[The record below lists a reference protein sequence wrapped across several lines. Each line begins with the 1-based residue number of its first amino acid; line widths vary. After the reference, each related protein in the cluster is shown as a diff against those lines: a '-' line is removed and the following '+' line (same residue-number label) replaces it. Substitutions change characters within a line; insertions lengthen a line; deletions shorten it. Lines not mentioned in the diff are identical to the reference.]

1 MHIIP
6 VIDVRHGIAV
16 RAVAGDRANYQPLAT
31 PLGNTESA
39 SEWGQTHGSHPK
51 LSGQTGLTAL
61 AIARGYRKL
70 YPCSTIYIA
79 DLDGIE
85 GRGANVDL
93 AASLRTE
100 LPDVKLWIDA
110 GRRPGAVSG
119 PAIDVFG
126 SEVLSKRDVQTPIPR
141 GSVLSLDFR
150 GDDFIGP
157 PALLQQPHL
166 WPARVIVMTLARVGA
181 DGGPDLARIA
191 QIANLAPQAQVYAA
205 GGIRD
210 IADLRA
216 ARAAGAHGA
225 LIASA
230 LHAQKIKADD
240 LEEITGL

>member
-1 MHIIP
+1 
-6 VIDVRHGIAV
+6 
-16 RAVAGDRANYQPLAT
+16 
-31 PLGNTESA
+31 
-39 SEWGQTHGSHPK
+39 
-51 LSGQTGLTAL
+51 
-61 AIARGYRKL
+61 
-70 YPCSTIYIA
+70 
-79 DLDGIE
+79 
-85 GRGANVDL
+85 
-93 AASLRTE
+93 
-100 LPDVKLWIDA
+100 
-110 GRRPGAVSG
+110 
-119 PAIDVFG
+119 
-126 SEVLSKRDVQTPIPR
+126 
-141 GSVLSLDFR
+141 VLSLDFR

-157 PALLQQPHL
+157 PALLQRPHL